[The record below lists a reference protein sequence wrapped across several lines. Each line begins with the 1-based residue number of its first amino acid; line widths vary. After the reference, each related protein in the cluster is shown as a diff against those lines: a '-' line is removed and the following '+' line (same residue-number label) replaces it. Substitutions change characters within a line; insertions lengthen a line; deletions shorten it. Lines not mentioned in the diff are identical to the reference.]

1 MWHSLVWDRPAHS
14 GYFLRPRLRR
24 PDAKDV
30 PVPKRRRLIF
40 SLVALVALVA
50 VGWHQFSTSP
60 EWHNFTWEAVWSATR
75 NAKLSFLLGAIALI
89 YLSYL
94 LRTLRWSTL
103 MGPKGRFWPILR
115 GTLIG
120 FTGMAI
126 FGRPGEFVRPYY
138 IARTHRTPVSPQL
151 AVWLLERAFD
161 MAATLVL
168 VIAALLLN
176 PDFSGAGAASQA
188 LRQAVWIFGGMI
200 VAVLVGIGLFHRHSV
215 GITNYVRRRLRGQ
228 SWGKKAEHFLHTLAM
243 GTQALAAGGKNLI
256 LSSVYTLSLWLGVAV
271 AVWLVVEGFPGMLPG
286 FSYAEALLLLG
297 FLLIGSMIQLPAVG
311 GGVQVVLILGLTEV
325 FGAPAASA
333 ASAALLMWLI
343 AFYAVTPLGAALAA
357 REHLSWRHLE
367 RDAELAEREA

>member
-1 MWHSLVWDRPAHS
+1 M
-14 GYFLRPRLRR
+14 
-24 PDAKDV
+24 
-30 PVPKRRRLIF
+30 PKRRRLIF
-40 SLVALVALVA
+40 SLVALIALIA
-50 VGWHQFSTSP
+50 VGWRQFRTSP
-60 EWHNFTWEAVWSATR
+60 EWHNFTWQAVWHATQ

-138 IARTHRTPVSPQL
+138 IARTHRTAVSPQL

-176 PDFSGAGAASQA
+176 PDFAGAGGASAA
-188 LRQAVWIFGGMI
+188 LRQAVWIFGGLI
-200 VAVLVGIGLFHRHSV
+200 VAALVGIGLFHRHSV
-215 GITNYVRRRLRGQ
+215 GITNYVRSRLGKSSKSLGQ
-228 SWGKKAEHFLHTLAM
+228 KAEHFLHTLAT
-243 GTQALAAGGKNLI
+243 GTQTLAAGGKNLI

-271 AVWLVVEGFPGMLPG
+271 AVWLVVAGFPGMLPG

-297 FLLIGSMIQLPAVG
+297 FLLIGSLIQLPAVG
-311 GGVQVVLILGLTEV
+311 GGVQVLLILGLTEV
-325 FGAPAASA
+325 FGAAAAPA

-357 REHLSWRHLE
+357 REHISWRRLE
-367 RDAELAEREA
+367 QDAELAEREA